1 MIIPETFIKP
11 EAFNYFRYN
20 SSSRSFDWV
29 GYDTAEYI
37 IDWYSF
43 SDDKNFTNYFPY
55 CIYYLEPSLLKIEK
69 NK

>member
-1 MIIPETFIKP
+1 MFMILPNTFIEP

-20 SSSRSFDWV
+20 SLSRTFDWTSPT
-29 GYDTAEYI
+29 YAEYI

-55 CIYYLEPSLLKIEK
+55 CRYYLEPSLLELKI
-69 NK
+69 